1 MPPVLPSHPG
11 HPGELVLLAA
21 ERTVT
26 VTREEHHQD
35 VLAGRVGPAVAEL
48 RPGTITAGKHAG
60 QYGIEVVLDGRRV
73 GELTHL
79 MAQRYRPVVDELRA
93 RRYRVGCEAVL
104 RDNARGIQVELRMP
118 ATGGPAT
125 RPSVPPRPAAA
136 RPPQPPWAPPTT
148 VAPGPPA
155 PTHTFPRPAGPTS
168 HDVPGALPTGR
179 RRTRR
184 LLWVTGGVVGVL
196 VLASALGS
204 GSPDETPTSSTS
216 ALSSAVAAPAA
227 PAPADP
233 VVPVV
238 PVQESGGVPVVEPVD
253 EPAAAP
259 APRPTTRSR
268 PPTPTKPETRAVE
281 AAPKPAPEP
290 EVAGESPGCDS
301 NYDGCV
307 PIARDVDCEGGN
319 GDGPAYVAGPVRVIG
334 SDIYGLDRG
343 GEPGVGC
350 E

>member
-1 MPPVLPSHPG
+1 
-11 HPGELVLLAA
+11 
-21 ERTVT
+21 
-26 VTREEHHQD
+26 
-35 VLAGRVGPAVAEL
+35 
-48 RPGTITAGKHAG
+48 
-60 QYGIEVVLDGRRV
+60 
-73 GELTHL
+73 LTSS
-79 MAQRYRPVVDELRA
+79 
-93 RRYRVGCEAVL
+93 
-104 RDNARGIQVELRMP
+104 DN
-118 ATGGPAT
+118 
-125 RPSVPPRPAAA
+125 
-136 RPPQPPWAPPTT
+136 
-148 VAPGPPA
+148 
-155 PTHTFPRPAGPTS
+155 
-168 HDVPGALPTGR
+168 GALPAR
-179 RRTRR
+179 RRGTRR
-184 LLWVTGGVVGVL
+184 LLWATGGVVGVL
-196 VLASALGS
+196 VFASALGS

-216 ALSSAVAAPAA
+216 ALPSAVAAPAV

-233 VVPVV
+233 VVPV
-238 PVQESGGVPVVEPVD
+238 QESSSAPVVEPFD
-253 EPAAAP
+253 EPAP

-307 PIARDVDCEGGN
+307 PIAGDVDCEGGN